1 MWHNHGIS
9 KRKNVE
15 CKVVIVST
23 QEQNPKTDPNY
34 GTRDFSKVIYSKY
47 YKHLAC
53 ALAHEM
59 RSVCF
64 SLFWHKKVHF
74 KVKIDSFLNQLFR
87 ADTTM
92 HCNVCTESP
101 ILYLFWPIKIL
112 KTLTAQSAKKTAKV
126 QDSVHDLQSTFLY
139 LYIYLYLLT
148 TLKMNKCQRVYHV
161 KKFEF

>member
-1 MWHNHGIS
+1 M
-9 KRKNVE
+9 
-15 CKVVIVST
+15 VIVST

-92 HCNVCTESP
+92 HWIAESP

-112 KTLTAQSAKKTAKV
+112 KTLTAQSAKKDPAKV
-126 QDSVHDLQSTFLY
+126 QNSL
-139 LYIYLYLLT
+139 
-148 TLKMNKCQRVYHV
+148 
-161 KKFEF
+161 EF